1 MKGRE
6 VEGRKITRQ
15 HPVLEEPRVSCTQPH
30 AKLTFI
36 KCYCFQDNRRRNGLT
51 QPHGKFKVHKMLL
64 FQDKGRRNALR
75 LCEQLPKELYSQELL
90 WEFSK
95 IRKIEFQR
103 RGNLAKEMIINSL
116 ARPLKSLKRFIGF
129 NMTERNTSN
138 MLVLSVKHTF
148 LNFTSSRFMVWNQG
162 SKDVHVCF

>member
-1 MKGRE
+1 MKRRE
-6 VEGRKITRQ
+6 VEGRKMTRQ
-15 HPVLEEPRVSCTQPH
+15 HPVLKGPRVSCTQPH
-30 AKLTFI
+30 GKLTFI
-36 KCYCFQDNRRRNGLT
+36 KCYCFQDNSKRNAGT
-51 QPHGKFKVHKMLL
+51 QPHGKLTFIKCYCFKTRVEE
-64 FQDKGRRNALR
+64 R
-75 LCEQLPKELYSQELL
+75 LPEQLPKELHSQELL

-148 LNFTSSRFMVWNQG
+148 SNFTSLRFTSNNPKIATIQPSHNG
-162 SKDVHVCF
+162 F